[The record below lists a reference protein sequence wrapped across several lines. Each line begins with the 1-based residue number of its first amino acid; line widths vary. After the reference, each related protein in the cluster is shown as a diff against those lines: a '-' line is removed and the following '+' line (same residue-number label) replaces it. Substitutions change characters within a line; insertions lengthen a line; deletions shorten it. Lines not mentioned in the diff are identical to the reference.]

1 MELPR
6 ELEELKDLKQW
17 VCYRNVWDEEK
28 QKNKKIPKDAQT
40 GRGAKSNDESTWNIF
55 PVAIEGLKRFNL
67 DGVGFEFASGYL
79 GIDLD
84 NVISSSG
91 DLSPFASEIV
101 DLIDSY
107 TEYSPSGKGL
117 HILCK
122 ADLGRTGC
130 RNDEIGIEIY
140 NYGRFFTITGNP
152 YGLVKPIQERTEQV
166 KEVIEKYLHKG
177 LQEDEIKLVQKGQ
190 ISAPSSSVEYKYE
203 SLSDDELWQRM
214 FDSPKG
220 SVIRGLYSGDTSG
233 YSDDH
238 SRADQALVNHL
249 AYWTNCDVER
259 IDRMFRQTGLYRDK
273 WDEKRGQLTYGERT
287 IAVAVKSVV
296 PFSSVRSYSIWFGTE
311 KKKAVTL
318 SLLRDQG
325 VRCSESV
332 TEYIHDVL
340 GRDMER
346 FQSFKDR
353 KTGFSNVDEII
364 GCLYPGLYVLG
375 AISSLGKTT
384 FVHQLGDQLARRG
397 DHVLFFSLE
406 QSRFEMVTKGMSRLT
421 AQENLKTAVSAIDIR
436 QGVLTDTVRRA
447 AETYAGFATNETIIE
462 SDFSMTIET
471 ITGMVEDYIKQT
483 KVTPVVIVDYLQI
496 IQPKEKGTTKD
507 AVDSHVK
514 ALKKLQTKYDL
525 LLIVISSLNRQNYL
539 TPIDFESFKE
549 SGGIE
554 YTADV
559 IWGLQLQ
566 VMNEEA
572 FNHRENVKEKRDKVR
587 YAKCSEPRKIEFVCL
602 KNRYGVSSYTCGFDY
617 YASYDYF
624 KPDEKYKDEMGDGQV
639 TFRVGRM

>member
-1 MELPR
+1 MSMELPK

-17 VCYRNVWDEEK
+17 VCYKNVWDEKK
-28 QKNKKIPKDAQT
+28 QKNKKVPKDANT
-40 GRGAKSNDESTWNIF
+40 GKGAKANNSETWNTYS
-55 PVAIEGLKRFNL
+55 VAIEGKERLNL

-84 NVISSSG
+84 DVIDDNG
-91 DLSPFASEIV
+91 NLTPVAIEIV
-101 DLIDSY
+101 ELMDTY
-107 TEYSPSGKGL
+107 TEYSPSGRGL

-122 ADLGRTGC
+122 TSLGKTGR
-130 RNDEIGIEIY
+130 RNDKIGLEIY
-140 NYGRFFTITGNP
+140 NYGRFFTVTGKP
-152 YGLVKPIQERTEQV
+152 YGEPKPIQDRTEQA
-166 KEVIEKYLHKG
+166 KEVYQRYLQKP
-177 LQEDEIKLVQKGQ
+177 QMEDEVRPVQKGQ
-190 ISAPSSSVEYKYE
+190 LPPSPVESVFEN
-203 SLSDDELWQRM
+203 LSDSDLWQRM

-220 SVIRGLYSGDTSG
+220 STIRALYSGDVSG
-233 YSDDH
+233 YADDH

-259 IDRMFRQTGLYRDK
+259 IDRMFRQSGLHRGK

-296 PFSSVRSYSIWFGTE
+296 PFSSVRSYSLWFGTD
-311 KKKAVTL
+311 KKKASPA
-318 SLLRDQG
+318 SLLRDKG
-325 VRCSESV
+325 AKGSESV
-332 TEYIHDVL
+332 TEYI
-340 GRDMER
+340 RDILPVDLER
-346 FQSFKDR
+346 FQNFKDR
-353 KTGFSNVDEII
+353 KTGFENIDRLI

-384 FVHQLGDQLARRG
+384 FVHQLGDQLAREG

-447 AETYAGFATNETIIE
+447 AETYAGFAKYETIIE
-462 SDFSMTIET
+462 CDFNTTIET
-471 ITGMVEDYIKQT
+471 IVGTVEEYIRQRH
-483 KVTPVVIVDYLQI
+483 VVPVVIVDYLQI
-496 IQPKEKGTTKD
+496 IQPLERGSTKD
-507 AVDSHVK
+507 AVDGHVK
-514 ALKKLQTKYDL
+514 ALKKLQVNYDL
-525 LLIVISSLNRQNYL
+525 VLIVISSLNRQNYL

-566 VMNEEA
+566 VMNE
-572 FNHRENVKEKRDKVR
+572 D
-587 YAKCSEPRKIEFVCL
+587 STIE
-602 KNRYGVSSYTCGFDY
+602 
-617 YASYDYF
+617 
-624 KPDEKYKDEMGDGQV
+624 
-639 TFRVGRM
+639 RM

>member
-1 MELPR
+1 MELPK

-17 VCYRNVWDEEK
+17 VCYRNVWDEKK
-28 QKNKKIPKDAQT
+28 QKNKKLPKDART
-40 GRGAKSNDESTWNIF
+40 GKGAKANDPETWSPY
-55 PVAIEGLKRFNL
+55 PVALEGKKRFGL

-84 NVISSSG
+84 NVIDESG
-91 DLSPFASEIV
+91 ALTPVASEIV
-101 DLIDSY
+101 ELMDSY
-107 TEYSPSGKGL
+107 TEYSPGGKGL
-117 HILCK
+117 HILCRTS
-122 ADLGRTGC
+122 LGKMGR
-130 RNDEIGIEIY
+130 RNDRIGLEMY
-140 NYGRFFTITGNP
+140 NHGRFFTVTGRP
-152 YGLVKPIQERTEQV
+152 YGEPKSIQERTEQAEEVCRRYLSKPEREDV
-166 KEVIEKYLHKG
+166 KP
-177 LQEDEIKLVQKGQ
+177 VQKGQ
-190 ISAPSSSVEYKYE
+190 IPPVESAFEN
-203 SLSDDELWQRM
+203 LTDSDLWQRM

-220 SVIRGLYSGDTSG
+220 STIRALYDGDTSG

-259 IDRMFRQTGLYRDK
+259 MDRMFRQTGLHRGK

-287 IAVAVKSVV
+287 MAVAVKSVV
-296 PFSSVRSYSIWFGTE
+296 PFSSVRSYSLWFGTDR
-311 KKKAVTL
+311 KKAP
-318 SLLRDQG
+318 SLIKDRIG
-325 VRCSESV
+325 FESV
-332 TEYIHDVL
+332 AEYIHEVL
-340 GRDMER
+340 AADLER

-353 KTGFSNVDEII
+353 RTGFENIDRII

-384 FVHQLGDQLARRG
+384 FVHQLGDQLAREG

-421 AQENLKTAVSAIDIR
+421 AQESLRTAVSAIDIR
-436 QGVLTDTVRRA
+436 QGVLTDAVRRA
-447 AETYAGFATNETIIE
+447 AETYAGFAEHETIIE
-462 SDFSMTIET
+462 CDINTTIET
-471 ITGMVEDYIKQT
+471 IVGTVEAYIQRT
-483 KVTPVVIVDYLQI
+483 RVVPVVIVDYLQI
-496 IQPKEKGTTKD
+496 IQPLERGSTKD
-507 AVDSHVK
+507 AVDGHVK
-514 ALKKLQTKYDL
+514 ALKKLQGSHDMV
-525 LLIVISSLNRQNYL
+525 LIVISSLNRQNYL

-566 VMNEEA
+566 VMNEEV
-572 FNHRENVKEKRDKVR
+572 FNHRENVKEKRESVR
-587 YAKCSEPRKIEFVCL
+587 RAKRSNPRKVELVCL

-624 KPDEKYKDEMGDGQV
+624 KPDEKDGMGQLALW
-639 TFRVGRM
+639 RS

>member
-1 MELPR
+1 MKLPK

-17 VCYRNVWDEEK
+17 VCYKNVWDEKK
-28 QKNKKIPKDAQT
+28 QKNKKIPKDANT
-40 GRGAKSNDESTWNIF
+40 GRGAKANDPETWS
-55 PVAIEGLKRFNL
+55 PYSVAIAGKERLNL

-84 NVISSSG
+84 NVIDEQG
-91 DLSPFASEIV
+91 HLLPVASEIV
-101 DLIDSY
+101 ELMDSY

-122 ADLGRTGC
+122 TSLGEIGR
-130 RNDEIGIEIY
+130 RNDEIGLEMY
-140 NYGRFFTITGNP
+140 NHGRFFTITGKP
-152 YGLVKPIQERTEQV
+152 YGEPKAIQERTEQV
-166 KEVIEKYLHKG
+166 KEIYKRYLHKP
-177 LQEDEIKLVQKGQ
+177 QKEDEVKPVQKGQ
-190 ISAPSSSVEYKYE
+190 LPPSTVESSFEN
-203 SLSDDELWQRM
+203 LLDSDLWQRM

-220 SVIRGLYSGDTSG
+220 STIRALYSGDTSG

-259 IDRMFRQTGLYRDK
+259 IDRMFRQSGLHRGK

-296 PFSSVRSYSIWFGTE
+296 PFSSVRSYSLWFGTD
-311 KKKAVTL
+311 KKKAPAV
-318 SLLRDQG
+318 SLVKDG
-325 VRCSESV
+325 AKGSESV

-340 GRDMER
+340 ARDLER

-353 KTGFSNVDEII
+353 KTGFSNIDEVI

-384 FVHQLGDQLARRG
+384 FVHQLGDQLARGG

-436 QGVLTDTVRRA
+436 QGVMTDAVQRA
-447 AETYAGFATNETIIE
+447 AETYAGFAEHETIIE
-462 SDFSMTIET
+462 CDFNTTIET
-471 ITGMVEDYIKQT
+471 ITGTVEEYIKQT
-483 KVTPVVIVDYLQI
+483 KVVPVVIVDYLQI
-496 IQPKEKGTTKD
+496 IQPMEKGSTKD
-507 AVDSHVK
+507 AVDGHVK
-514 ALKKLQTKYDL
+514 ALKKLQMNHDL
-525 LLIVISSLNRQNYL
+525 VLIVISSLNRQNYL

-566 VMNEEA
+566 VMNEEM
-572 FNHRENVKEKRDKVR
+572 FNHRENVKEKRDKVKS
-587 YAKCSEPRKIEFVCL
+587 AKRAEPRKIELVCL

-617 YASYDYF
+617 YASYDYL
-624 KPDEKYKDEMGDGQV
+624 KPDEKFKEEIGEGQLA
-639 TFRVGRM
+639 FRVRRI